1 MGLFDGLFS
10 TGPTKA
16 EQKMEDDAKEAA
28 DNQNRYNEEIWNHT
42 RTIGKTERKLLVDQQ
57 DIDKRAAEQN
67 ALIQEGQMIRNYE
80 DERKIQD
87 FELNQAYRFYNQSVF
102 RSDAQKDFNE
112 IAEIAAR
119 EQQAVKFHEDMLGLA
134 FDKGQSVL
142 DYYGNSTGL
151 KVNRHNALVQAD
163 FKEAGGKNKFEYGM
177 AQASQEKRRALSES
191 QIRTQQ
197 AILEGMKAAGAMKAK
212 GGAGRSAV
220 KSVLGVMAESGA
232 MKAGIA
238 RTLMYAENAADLN
251 IAQLKDFQILDQTM
265 VAAARNQANMDH
277 DFGMQKLDSAK
288 AMDNLIFDA
297 TEKSIKRKNELVK
310 NQIMNS
316 RMQAD
321 MKADAM
327 VMLEPER
334 TPEIRAPWLTYMN
347 DNPETEDYFEMLM
360 RPEYV
365 DVPEF
370 IVPPK
375 IPDGMV
381 PYDNSG
387 KKSSGIGQVL
397 AGVGAVASIIGTAGA
412 ALAPAA
418 GAGALFGM
426 TASQAGYWSLAGST
440 ATAASGFF

>member
-1 MGLFDGLFS
+1 MTIRES
-10 TGPTKA
+10 TIEHND
-16 EQKMEDDAKEAA
+16 EQWEHIKK
-28 DNQNRYNEEIWNHT
+28 QGRQQQKYNED
-42 RTIGKTERKLLVDQQ
+42 LLFIQKKADEANL
-57 DIDKRAAEQN
+57 RASED
-67 ALIQEGQMIRNYE
+67 QMIRNYE
-80 DERKIQD
+80 DARRTQE
-87 FELNQAYRFYNQSVF
+87 FELNQAYKFYNQSIL
-102 RSDAQKDFNE
+102 RSDAQKDFNA
-112 IAEIAAR
+112 IAEAAAR
-119 EQQAVKFHEDMLGLA
+119 DEQAVKFHEDMLGLA

-163 FKEAGGKNKFEYGM
+163 FKEAEGKNKFEYGM
-177 AQASQEKRRALSES
+177 AQASEEKRRALSAS

-238 RTLMYAENAADLN
+238 SALMYAENAADLD

-310 NQIMNS
+310 KQIANS

-327 VMLEPER
+327 VLLEPER

-347 DNPETEDYFEMLM
+347 DNPETEDYFEMLL

-365 DVPEF
+365 DIPEF

-381 PYDNSG
+381 PYDQKG
-387 KKSSGIGQVL
+387 GSSGFGQVL

-412 ALAPAA
+412 ALAPAV

-440 ATAASGFF
+440 ATAAAGFF

>member
-1 MGLFDGLFS
+1 MTIRES
-10 TGPTKA
+10 TIEHND
-16 EQKMEDDAKEAA
+16 EQWEYVKE
-28 DNQNRYNEEIWNHT
+28 QGRQQQKYNED
-42 RTIGKTERKLLVDQQ
+42 LLF
-57 DIDKRAAEQN
+57 
-67 ALIQEGQMIRNYE
+67 IQKKADEANLKANEDQMIRNYE
-80 DERKIQD
+80 DARKVQD
-87 FELNQAYRFYNQSVF
+87 FELNQAYQFYNQSIL
-102 RSDAQKDFNE
+102 RSDAQKDFNA
-112 IAEIAAR
+112 IAEAAAR
-119 EQQAVKFHEDMLGLA
+119 DEQAVKFHEDMLGLA

-163 FKEAGGKNKFEYGM
+163 FKEAEGKAKFEYGM
-177 AQASQEKRRALSES
+177 AQASEEKRRALSES

-277 DFGMQKLDSAK
+277 DFGMQKLDSGK
-288 AMDNLIFDA
+288 AMDDLIFKA
-297 TEKSIKRKNELVK
+297 SEQSINRRNELVK
-310 NQIMNS
+310 KQITNS

-365 DVPEF
+365 DIPEF

-381 PYDNSG
+381 PYDNS
-387 KKSSGIGQVL
+387 KKSSGVGQVL

-412 ALAPAA
+412 ALAPAT